1 MNHATG
7 QQMVFLYLSGGDMEV
22 IGWEF
27 FNSKFTVISHSCK
40 NHINFLQTFEKMY
53 KYDTKAL
60 KKAQKANVNHWPIIY
75 QLPAMCKTQY

>member
-1 MNHATG
+1 MLKLSLLRIVHSSFQLVYDIFTIKMNHATG

-40 NHINFLQTFEKMY
+40 NHITFY
-53 KYDTKAL
+53 RHL
-60 KKAQKANVNHWPIIY
+60 KKCTNMTQKP
-75 QLPAMCKTQY
+75 